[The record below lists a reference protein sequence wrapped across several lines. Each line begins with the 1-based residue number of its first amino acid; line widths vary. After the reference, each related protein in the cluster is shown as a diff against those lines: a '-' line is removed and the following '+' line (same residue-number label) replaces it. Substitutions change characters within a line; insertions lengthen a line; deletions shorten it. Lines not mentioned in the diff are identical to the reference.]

1 MDDFH
6 FNAILTPFRFDRNR
20 NDEGVLLYFLDDLV
34 SNSLPPRVPLPRVCK
49 NHKTLIDNIF

>member
-1 MDDFH
+1 MDDFP
-6 FNAILTPFRFDRNR
+6 TPFRFDRNR
-20 NDEGVLLYFLDDLV
+20 NDDGVLLYFLDDLV